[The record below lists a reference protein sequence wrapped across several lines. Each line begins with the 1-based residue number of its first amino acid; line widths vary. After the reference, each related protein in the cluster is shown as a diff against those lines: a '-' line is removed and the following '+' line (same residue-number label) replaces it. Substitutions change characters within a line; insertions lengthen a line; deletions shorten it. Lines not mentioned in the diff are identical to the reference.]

1 MKAIK
6 ITNERIEQILPVNI
20 KESDVIT
27 KNAKKTLAT
36 IMNYFYTLDV
46 VKENRCLMISTDMLR
61 EAVGIK
67 KESMLAAM
75 QELIEHDLII
85 REIGKKWERGMK
97 PMASTYAVRWEN
109 LTKELKKKTPEDL
122 FSAFLQVPDNQGGNY
137 SISNSISN
145 SVSSSNSNSVSISKS
160 NSASYSNS
168 ISRSNSISGSNTY
181 DVKVNKK
188 ESSYNKKAM
197 QSMHSNTT
205 IELKERNGTN
215 TLKEECNGSS
225 MIEVK
230 ENKGMQSKHAR
241 TFSIEE
247 LRKYCTVKVNELSRR
262 YYEEVDVDTLEE
274 ELEAYLN
281 RHSDVE
287 GVDEL
292 MTDVFKETGELRGKL
307 YFSGGMISE
316 NFEKAY
322 NVERVF

>member
-20 KESDVIT
+20 ASSDVIT

-67 KESMLAAM
+67 KESMLAAL

-85 REIGKKWERGMK
+85 REIGKRWKKGEK
-97 PMASTYAVRWEN
+97 PMASTYTVRWEN

-137 SISNSISN
+137 SISNSVSNSISN
-145 SVSSSNSNSVSISKS
+145 SVSKSKS

-181 DVKVNKK
+181 DVKVDNKESTTIPSYASIPIRKGTLIKK
-188 ESSYNKKAM
+188 EM
-197 QSMHSNTT
+197 
-205 IELKERNGTN
+205 
-215 TLKEECNGSS
+215 
-225 MIEVK
+225 
-230 ENKGMQSKHAR
+230 ENKGTASKQER

-281 RHSDVE
+281 RHSDIE

-292 MTDVFKETGELRGKL
+292 MTDVFKETGELRGRL
-307 YFSGGMISE
+307 YFSGGMVSE

>member
-20 KESDVIT
+20 MESDVIT

-67 KESMLAAM
+67 KESMLAAL

-85 REIGKKWERGMK
+85 REIGKKWERGVK
-97 PMASTYAVRWEN
+97 PMASTYTVRWEN

-137 SISNSISN
+137 SISNSISS
-145 SVSSSNSNSVSISKS
+145 SVSNSNSNSVSKSKS

-188 ESSYNKKAM
+188 ES
-197 QSMHSNTT
+197 TT
-205 IELKERNGTN
+205 IQSYASIPICKGTLIKKE
-215 TLKEECNGSS
+215 
-225 MIEVK
+225 M
-230 ENKGMQSKHAR
+230 ENKGTASKQER

-281 RHSDVE
+281 RYSDVE

-292 MTDVFKETGELRGKL
+292 MTDVFKETGELREGCT
-307 YFSGGMISE
+307 S
-316 NFEKAY
+316 
-322 NVERVF
+322 VEAW